1 MAIASGEIHEPA
13 LAQDIYRATVFEGK
27 GLDVLPGRM
36 LLHSML
42 PEPGDIHLH
51 VKVTGV
57 AADGPVLHL
66 QEFRRGDHVL
76 AARGG
81 DEQVADGGGIGHG
94 HHPEAVHHGLEGLD
108 RIHFRDDDPGAEP
121 LGPHGDSLAAKAV
134 TRHDDILSRDDEVR
148 RAVDAVPDALARA
161 VAVVEEMLA
170 VGIVHEHHREG
181 QFPRAVHRLQA
192 EDAGRR
198 LLAAADHA
206 GQQIRELPVNQRH
219 QVSPIVD
226 DDVRAHLQHAP
237 EVILVFLHGRAVDGE
252 DVEPLVDQRRGHVV
266 LRTEGIAAGGVHF
279 RPAGGQAQAQACRL
293 GLHVHAQGDL
303 ESLERLRGHEIFLD
317 AVKQRHVVADPLD
330 LERSAFP
337 QVDVSDVTGHG
348 LYH

>member
-1 MAIASGEIHEPA
+1 MA
-13 LAQDIYRATVFEGK
+13 
-27 GLDVLPGRM
+27 
-36 LLHSML
+36 
-42 PEPGDIHLH
+42 
-51 VKVTGV
+51 GV

-66 QEFRRGDHVL
+66 QKFGRRNHVL

-81 DEQVADGGGIGHG
+81 DEQVAEGGGIGHG
-94 HHPEAVHHGLEGLD
+94 HHPEAVHRGLEGLD
-108 RIHFRDDDPGAEP
+108 RIHFRDDDPGAEA
-121 LGPHGDSLAAKAV
+121 LGPHGDSLAAEAV
-134 TRHDDILSRDDEVR
+134 ARHDDILPRDDEVR
-148 RAVDAVPDALARA
+148 RTVDAVPDALARA
-161 VAVVEEMLA
+161 VAIVEKMLA
-170 VGIVHEHHREG
+170 VGVVHEHHREG
-181 QFPRAVHRLQA
+181 EFPCAVHRLQA

-206 GQQIRELPVNQRH
+206 GQQLRELPVNQRH

-237 EVILVFLHGRAVDGE
+237 EIILVLLHGRAVDGE
-252 DVEPLVDQRRGHVV
+252 DIEPLVDQRRGHII
-266 LRTEGIAAGGVHF
+266 LRGQRVAAGGIHF
-279 RPAGGQAQAQACRL
+279 RPAGGQAQAQARRL

-303 ESLERLRGHEIFLD
+303 EPLERLRGHEIFLD

-337 QVDVSDVTGHG
+337 QVDVSDVTGHS